1 MFTTPS
7 PNPFPTCLL
16 PHPPTPSPQREGK
29 KKVPPLLGRG
39 NKKYITFPPFPG
51 LIGKITMVYQKSHRL
66 GFPFYFNVDADLLR
80 MAREQR
86 KNMTPA
92 EKKLWQR
99 IRGKKL
105 GMKFR
110 RQHPINR
117 FIADFYCH
125 EARLVVEIDGGYHD
139 KEEQQKYDAGR
150 TKELEEFDIRVI
162 RFTNAEVE
170 ENLAGVVIRIKNL
183 LPHPPATSPLKEGEK
198 KVPPLLGRDL
208 GRGS

>member
-1 MFTTPS
+1 MIYRRS
-7 PNPFPTCLL
+7 L
-16 PHPPTPSPQREGK
+16 
-29 KKVPPLLGRG
+29 
-39 NKKYITFPPFPG
+39 
-51 LIGKITMVYQKSHRL
+51 RL
-66 GFPFYFNVDADLLR
+66 SFPFYYNVDAFLLR
-80 MAREQR
+80 LAREQR

-99 IRGKKL
+99 IRGMRL

-139 KEEQQKYDAGR
+139 EEEQQKYDAGR

-170 ENLAGVVIRIKNL
+170 ENLAGVVMRIKNS
-183 LPHPPATSPLKEGEK
+183 LPHPPAPSPQREGE
-198 KVPPLLGRDL
+198 
-208 GRGS
+208 

>member
-1 MFTTPS
+1 
-7 PNPFPTCLL
+7 
-16 PHPPTPSPQREGK
+16 
-29 KKVPPLLGRG
+29 
-39 NKKYITFPPFPG
+39 
-51 LIGKITMVYQKSHRL
+51 MVYQKSYRL
-66 GFPFYFNVDADLLR
+66 GFPFYFNVDPGMLR

-99 IRGKKL
+99 IRGKRL

-139 KEEQQKYDAGR
+139 EEEQQKYDAGR
-150 TKELEEFDIRVI
+150 TKELEEFGIRVI

-170 ENLAGVVIRIKNL
+170 ENLAGVVMRIKNSL
-183 LPHPPATSPLKEGEK
+183 LKPPSPSPQRDGEM

-208 GRGS
+208 GRGRDIK